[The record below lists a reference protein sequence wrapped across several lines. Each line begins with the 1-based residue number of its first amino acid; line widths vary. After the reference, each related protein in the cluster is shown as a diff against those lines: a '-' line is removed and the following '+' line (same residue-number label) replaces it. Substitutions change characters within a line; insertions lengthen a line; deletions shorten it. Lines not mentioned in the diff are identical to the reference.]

1 MDRKMFIVCL
11 SKKTTGWHLAS
22 ESETKQCLD
31 GQRQRWDCAA
41 ATRGS
46 ERIPPRPVKKR
57 HSAPGPAALVDS
69 FWNSLE
75 GSDGFHLCTP
85 AIQFWLGEGLLL
97 SVAWR
102 VWSLGGMFFSVNW
115 AVSALCMSHS
125 CSCSTPIAA

>member
-1 MDRKMFIVCL
+1 MFIVCL

-75 GSDGFHLCTP
+75 GSDGFHLRTP
-85 AIQFWLGEGLLL
+85 AIHSGWTMGCDCPQPGGSGQFVEGPFL
-97 SVAWR
+97 
-102 VWSLGGMFFSVNW
+102 NW
-115 AVSALCMSHS
+115 AVSVLLV
-125 CSCSTPIAA
+125 

>member
-1 MDRKMFIVCL
+1 MFIVCL

-85 AIQFWLGEGLLL
+85 AIQSWLGRVVTLCGLEGL
-97 SVAWR
+97 VAWWN
-102 VWSLGGMFFSVNW
+102 VLFGKLGGV
-115 AVSALCMSHS
+115 
-125 CSCSTPIAA
+125 CSLY